1 MTTTARPIIL
11 KNQSSG
17 GDGVIE
23 LKPIF
28 LNQKSFYDKAQVEKT
43 ATGKRLYSYNFFVA
57 EVNGKKASV
66 YNLQSDSTLRHVKEF
81 LKQEGLKA
89 DNKKQIINDYYVKL

>member
-28 LNQKSFYDKAQVEKT
+28 LNQKSFYNKAQIEKT
-43 ATGKRLYSYNFFVA
+43 STGKKLYSYTLFVA
-57 EVNGKKASV
+57 EINGKKATV

-89 DNKKQIINDYYVKL
+89 DNKKQIVADYLKTV